1 MENIYIFALVSYLVI
16 INPFIKLSVSQ
27 TGIYLVLRIKD
38 YLVDNQDYKERSRIK
53 IITLIKF

>member
-16 INPFIKLSVSQ
+16 INPFIKLCITS
-27 TGIYLVLRIKD
+27 TGIFFVLRMREYIID
-38 YLVDNQDYKERSRIK
+38 TQEYKERKIIK